1 MEGFFTDGQ
10 FKDLSTNFSS
20 SHVCEQPHTISAA
33 AAHSIHAAL
42 NTIFGPKYL
51 DNRSSERFDM
61 IRYVNRILRMLNKR
75 LQV

>member
-1 MEGFFTDGQ
+1 MTDKSLGRVH
-10 FKDLSTNFSS
+10 
-20 SHVCEQPHTISAA
+20 HVCEQPHTIGAA

-51 DNRSSERFDM
+51 NYRSSERFDM